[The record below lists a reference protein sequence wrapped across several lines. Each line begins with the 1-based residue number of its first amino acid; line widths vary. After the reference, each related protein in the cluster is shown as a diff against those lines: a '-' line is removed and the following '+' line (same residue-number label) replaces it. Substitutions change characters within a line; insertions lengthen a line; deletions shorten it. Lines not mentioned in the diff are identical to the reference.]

1 MDRQVVGLLGWCP
14 KASRQT
20 RIQASMWVTGGNF
33 PLGVGLAAQQE
44 RGGVENNTSLL
55 VMMLK
60 NEDAG
65 EGRRKDRDRKEK
77 LRAR

>member
-1 MDRQVVGLLGWCP
+1 VPKGFTSDPNPGEYVGYRRQFSLG
-14 KASRQT
+14 S
-20 RIQASMWVTGGNF
+20 WVSSATGT
-33 PLGVGLAAQQE
+33 
-44 RGGVENNTSLL
+44 GGVENNTSLL

>member
-1 MDRQVVGLLGWCP
+1 
-14 KASRQT
+14 
-20 RIQASMWVTGGNF
+20 MWVTGGNF

-65 EGRRKDRDRKEK
+65 EGRRKGGDRKGK